1 MAMLLLLQ
9 ALPALAGKCPALCDT
24 AATPTDSTCTVTQ
37 DIALHNPVMSCD
49 WSGDQ
54 PTQALVIADNVTV
67 ACYSPLCTLSFTFDG
82 GISLRPGAKIVG
94 GSVRLTSAGRVE
106 VSSDAVVDAGGMG
119 VCGSSASLKPS
130 QPWSGNDQI
139 GAGHAG
145 YGGGCSQGHQELY
158 GQPYGDGTMPEW
170 APLHPLIFGGKSYPD
185 AWLYGSGSQGSNG
198 THRCCGGGLVVVSA
212 KAGIQIDGQINANG
226 QRACRDCS
234 DASTLVES
242 ALDPPFDTPC
252 CTADELL
259 KDQHT
264 MCQGL
269 GGASAGTVVL
279 LTPSPPPSPPGP
291 TSPPTSSRRSKAVAG
306 ALPVWLD
313 VPRVNGSGT
322 VSANGGAG
330 NRGVGRAAGSGGG
343 SGGRVQLPETSSEL
357 LTVVAYGGEAYSADF
372 PGQCEAGAAGT
383 ILYLADHEDGIADV
397 GSEIFIDNNNLPRSG
412 YTLIGVPV
420 NSSGAH
426 ALRKDQPL
434 PPYQPHRQIHDVSVL
449 NGAVL
454 GGYGTSN
461 ITAKGQLALNDN
473 AAISV
478 GWGQQVVAGSLTVLS
493 SSQVSLDPRVS
504 SPQVGVQLHVGS
516 LEVDTLSKITR
527 LQTAVVDG
535 ELSVEGKIWGESYAN
550 VTVSGSLT
558 VGTLGAVYAKQ
569 LRVSARSFKVE
580 GRIQAN
586 MPIDGDDPPKFAAN
600 CTVAGP
606 WPPEDWGH
614 ALQLLADE
622 TMLVTSSGVVAGGAI
637 LVCVENLT
645 TGGQFI
651 ASGQGHEA
659 GQGLGAGR
667 AADPGSKSDAG
678 LAAGS
683 GGGHG
688 GRGGDSGA
696 LVNQTGYEGG
706 DTYDDASSALYAGS
720 GGGGTNGGKGGGVIH
735 IHARRK
741 LTLMGSGRVQADGA
755 DARTDAVVLRGNRRE
770 LFTAEDGDQSDDVS
784 GNVDVKGGGGGGAG
798 GSVVLQAQQLE
809 GGKWSGIVTAKGGD
823 GGSPGGGGGGGGL
836 VVLKPPSGYP
846 DWPDPP
852 NFPVD
857 RVLGASSVS
866 AGKGGSASISR
877 NTDDPDPGERGERG
891 EGGNVTGPECMA
903 GRHGPLCQRCLHGKF
918 KPQKGSHEQCETCYP
933 GFYAPDEGAIEC
945 SVCPAGKMA
954 PGYGDW
960 FCTGCQPG
968 TFAAENQSST
978 CSPCAAG
985 THATQPNATSCM
997 TCEPGWYATP
1007 GLANCSICLAGTY
1020 ASADASECVPCPAGH
1035 VQPWDGQTE
1044 CTPCPAGMYP
1054 DKQSLEC
1061 LACEPGSFAANEGS
1075 PNCTACPVGSVQPDS
1090 NGTTCTPCS
1099 GRTASLKQGSTT
1111 CEYCP
1116 MGSEPKHGTCKTCKG
1131 HLPPRAVWPDPQSTD
1146 EPCTWECESFYTS
1159 LGIDKCGPFFDVML
1173 LQPLCGDES
1182 AESCPLSGDWARR
1195 LLLLS
1200 PLLVML
1206 MLLLALLA
1214 AGCCFRSRVATHQLR
1229 TQEARKAKRAASMPA
1244 ELADGIARPLDSCQL
1259 TRALR
1264 DSAEKL
1270 KSLNQA
1276 LMWER
1281 HKYRAKQ
1288 HVSRIYFIG
1297 CNKPSQP
1304 WRLPPLPAELRPL
1317 MREAHYYRLCEGFNA
1332 AASWRAWELIA
1343 HGLLHVLP
1351 PLAVHFEDMRKRQHQ
1366 RKVAALVRS
1375 YGTEE
1380 TSSRLWRSLHT
1391 RVWEGHRL
1399 EHGCCAQSSLGWLDI
1414 FANVAAPLARPG
1426 SPDADVAPALTH
1438 RASTASLAA
1447 SPPLGAY
1454 PACMLASGASGR
1466 PGQTTGQTTCLTT
1479 SLGTAPDDVSADH
1492 QLPQA
1497 SRERTPAPQTWDAT
1511 ADGWQLDPPAS
1522 AARLSVDLSEEAG
1535 GMADGWGD
1543 ETRPR
1548 SSSMPED
1555 QGLLARTGGGGG
1567 GGGNSGAAQSHRAK
1581 QPRSLL
1587 RAAVARDN
1595 SANAAASVL
1604 LSQQQIGG
1612 TAAGDELAEAEEEG
1626 GEFFDRAHSPMGG
1639 DGAMSPRETLPQQD
1653 DRITH
1658 VLHLSGDASYLSP
1671 HLLDLRDF
1679 LVFAALASLLEDGAA
1694 QVGGALNARLRR
1706 VDHRSPR
1713 WRTALKDVLTLLRS
1727 INRAAASA
1735 HAARCEGGAPE
1746 GGAQPPS
1753 LALVHAGGAV
1763 ERRKQLLL
1771 FVGVGRPEEWR
1782 LHRSCTLLTPEAC
1795 DEGLQLPGF
1804 RPPPMPIALL
1814 GRVLCGSVE
1823 PLAMPGAAA
1832 ATLLLLLLL
1841 ELILAVMLLGTV
1853 CPADVGAC
1861 AAVALCPPLAGL
1873 ISPAVGLAILG
1884 RTAAIR
1890 LRDAA
1895 NPGAAHL
1902 GHAGAGAPTRW
1913 LRLCAVWNG
1922 ASFVNALVGLI
1933 VVELVPQVHQVFVSE
1948 QPWLLPAA
1956 LIVAKLLLAQAIK
1969 VYEASHAPRLY
1980 GVLCA
1985 GSGG

>member
-1 MAMLLLLQ
+1 MRELFLLLR
-9 ALPALAGKCPALCDT
+9 ALPLAVGFPSKCGTLCDSE
-24 AATPTDSTCTVTQ
+24 APTGPCTVTQ
-37 DIALHNPVMSCD
+37 DIQLHNVMSCE
-49 WSGDQ
+49 WSGGS
-54 PTQALVIADNVTV
+54 PTRALVVADNVTV
-67 ACYSPLCTLSFTFDG
+67 ACYSPLCTLQFTFNG
-82 GISLRPGAKIVG
+82 GISLRPGARIVG
-94 GSVRLTSAGRVE
+94 GSVRLTSAGRVT
-106 VSSDAVVDAGGMG
+106 VPLGAIVDAGGMG
-119 VCGSSASLKPS
+119 VCGSSASFKPP
-130 QPWSGNDQI
+130 QPWSGNDQT

-145 YGGGCSQGHQELY
+145 YGGGCSQGHQDLF
-158 GQPYGDGTMPEW
+158 GQPYGDGTKPEW
-170 APLHPLIFGGKSYPD
+170 APRLPLILGGSDHPD

-198 THRCCGGGLVVVSA
+198 THRCCGGGLVIVSA
-212 KAGIQIDGQINANG
+212 KGGIQMDGQISADG
-226 QRACRDCS
+226 QRACRVCS
-234 DASTLVES
+234 AAPKRPASLVES
-242 ALDPPFDTPC
+242 AAEPPPDTPC
-252 CTADELL
+252 CTADELA
-259 KDQHT
+259 KDQHNL
-264 MCQGL
+264 CQSL
-269 GGASAGTVVL
+269 GGASGGTVVL
-279 LTPSPPPSPPGP
+279 LTPPPPPPPPGP
-291 TSPPTSSRRSKAVAG
+291 ASPPTSSRRSGAVAG

-313 VPRVNGSGT
+313 VPSVNGSGT

-330 NRGVGRAAGSGGG
+330 NRGVGRTAGSGGG
-343 SGGRVQLPETSSEL
+343 SGGRVQLPETSSESL
-357 LTVVAYGGEAYSADF
+357 GVVAFGGAAFSADF

-383 ILYLADHEDGIADV
+383 ILFLADHEDGIDDD
-397 GSEIFIDNNNLPRSG
+397 GSEIYIDNNNLPRSAN
-412 YTLIGVPV
+412 TLIGVPV
-420 NSSGAH
+420 NSSSA
-426 ALRKDQPL
+426 ALALKKDGRPL
-434 PPYQPHRQIHDVSVL
+434 PPYQPHRQIFDVSVN

-454 GGYGTSN
+454 GGYGSSN

-493 SSQVSLDPRVS
+493 SSLVSLDPRVS

-527 LQTAVVDG
+527 LQSAVVSG
-535 ELSVEGKIWGESYAN
+535 ELSVEGKIWGEFEAD
-550 VTVSGSLT
+550 VKVGGSLT
-558 VGTLGAVYAKQ
+558 VGTLGALYAKQ

-586 MPIDGDDPPKFAAN
+586 IPIDGDDPPAFAAN
-600 CTVAGP
+600 CTVTGP
-606 WPPEDWGH
+606 WPPEEWGH
-614 ALQLLADE
+614 ALQLLADR
-622 TMLVTSSGVVAGGAI
+622 TFYVSSSGVVAGGAI
-637 LVCVENLT
+637 LVCAENLT

-659 GQGLGAGR
+659 NQGIGAGR
-667 AADPGSKSDAG
+667 AADPGSKSDVG

-688 GRGGDSGA
+688 GRGGHSGA

-706 DTYDDASSALYAGS
+706 DAYDDASSALYAGS
-720 GGGGTNGGKGGGVIH
+720 GGGGANGGKGGGVIH
-735 IHARRK
+735 IHARQQ
-741 LTLMGSGRVQADGA
+741 LQLVGSGRVQADGA
-755 DARTDAVVLRGNRRE
+755 DARTDAVVLRVNRRE
-770 LFTAEDGDQSDDVS
+770 LFVAADDDQSDAVS
-784 GNVDVKGGGGGGAG
+784 GIVDVKGGGGGGAG

-809 GGKWSGIVTAKGGD
+809 GSKWSGLVTAKGGS
-823 GGSPGGGGGGGGL
+823 GGNPGGGGGGGGL
-836 VVLKPPSGYP
+836 VVLKPPDGYA

-857 RVLGASSVS
+857 RVLGSASVS
-866 AGKGGSASISR
+866 AGAGGSSSISR
-877 NTDDPDPGERGERG
+877 NTDAPGPGERGERG

-903 GRHGPLCQRCLHGKF
+903 GRHGPLCQRCFHGTY
-918 KPQKGSHEQCETCYP
+918 KPQKGAKEECETCGP
-933 GFYAPDEGAIEC
+933 GKYAPDEGATEC

-954 PGYGDW
+954 PGFGE
-960 FCTGCQPG
+960 FACTGCQPG
-968 TFAAENQSST
+968 HFAAESQSNT
-978 CSPCAAG
+978 CKACAAG
-985 THATQPNATSCM
+985 THATEHNATSCM
-997 TCEPGWYATP
+997 ACELGWYATQ
-1007 GLANCSICLAGTY
+1007 GLANCSICYAGTY
-1020 ASADASECVPCPAGH
+1020 ASADASQCVPCAAGH

-1054 DKQSLEC
+1054 DKQGLEC
-1061 LACEPGSFAANEGS
+1061 LACEPGHFAADEGS
-1075 PNCTACPVGSVQPDS
+1075 SNCTACPVGSVQPDS
-1090 NGTTCTPCS
+1090 NGTTCNPCS
-1099 GRTASLKQGSTT
+1099 GRFASTKPGSTS
-1111 CEYCP
+1111 CEYCVA
-1116 MGSEPKHGTCKTCKG
+1116 GSKPEDGTCQACRG
-1131 HLPPRAVWPDPQSTD
+1131 DLPPRAVWPEPESTD
-1146 EPCTWECESFYTS
+1146 SPCSWECESFYTS

-1182 AESCPLSGDWARR
+1182 AQSCPLSGDWARR

-1200 PLLVML
+1200 PLLVTL
-1206 MLLLALLA
+1206 GLLLALLV
-1214 AGCCFRSRVATHQLR
+1214 AGCCFRSRVATGQLQK
-1229 TQEARKAKRAASMPA
+1229 QEARKARRAASMPA
-1244 ELADGIARPLDSCQL
+1244 ESADSTARPLDACQL

-1438 RASTASLAA
+1438 RASTASLSA

-1454 PACMLASGASGR
+1454 PACLLASGASGR
-1466 PGQTTGQTTCLTT
+1466 PGQTT
-1479 SLGTAPDDVSADH
+1479 SLGTAPDDFSADDH
-1492 QLPQA
+1492 QPPPA
-1497 SRERTPAPQTWDAT
+1497 SRERTPAPETWDAT

-1522 AARLSVDLSEEAG
+1522 ASRMSVYLAEEAG

-1543 ETRPR
+1543 ETRTR

-1555 QGLLARTGGGGG
+1555 
-1567 GGGNSGAAQSHRAK
+1567 AQPPRAK

-1587 RAAVARDN
+1587 RAAVARDS
-1595 SANAAASVL
+1595 SANAAASML
-1604 LSQQQIGG
+1604 LSQQQMGG
-1612 TAAGDELAEAEEEG
+1612 VAVADELADNDEEG
-1626 GEFFDRAHSPMGG
+1626 GEFFDRAHSPMSG

-1713 WRTALKDVLTLLRS
+1713 WRSALKDVLTLLRS
-1727 INRAAASA
+1727 INRAAATA
-1735 HAARCEGGAPE
+1735 HAARSGGGAPE

-1804 RPPPMPIALL
+1804 RPPPLPVALL

-1861 AAVALCPPLAGL
+1861 AVVALCPPLAGL

-1922 ASFVNALVGLI
+1922 ASFVNALVGLL
-1933 VVELVPQVHQVFVSE
+1933 VVELVPQVNEVFVSE

-1956 LIVAKLLLAQAIK
+1956 LLVAKLLLAQAIK
-1969 VYEASHAPRLY
+1969 VYEASHAPQLW